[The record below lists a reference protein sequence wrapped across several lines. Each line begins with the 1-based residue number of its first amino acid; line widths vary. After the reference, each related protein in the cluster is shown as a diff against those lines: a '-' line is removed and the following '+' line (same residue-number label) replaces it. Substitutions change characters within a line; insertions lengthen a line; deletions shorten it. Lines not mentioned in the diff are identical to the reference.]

1 MMTLV
6 TGSIRKLYKDEDGL
20 GTLEMILII
29 AILIAVA
36 IIFKDQIKKIVE
48 GLLKKADKKVTIL
61 WIHNAAQIGT
71 KRGRELLLG
80 SFPRL
85 SHSTAGHFCDV
96 IFLPVHISKVYI
108 GAGRCYCFGKGRLQL
123 G

>member
-1 MMTLV
+1 MMILV

-61 WIHNAAQIGT
+61 WIHNAA
-71 KRGRELLLG
+71 
-80 SFPRL
+80 
-85 SHSTAGHFCDV
+85 
-96 IFLPVHISKVYI
+96 
-108 GAGRCYCFGKGRLQL
+108 
-123 G
+123 

>member
-6 TGSIRKLYKDEDGL
+6 TCSIRKLYKDEDGL

-48 GLLKKADKKVTIL
+48 GLLKKADKKS
-61 WIHNAAQIGT
+61 NDFMD
-71 KRGRELLLG
+71 
-80 SFPRL
+80 S
-85 SHSTAGHFCDV
+85 
-96 IFLPVHISKVYI
+96 
-108 GAGRCYCFGKGRLQL
+108 
-123 G
+123 

>member
-1 MMTLV
+1 MMILV

-48 GLLKKADKKVTIL
+48 GLLKKADKKS
-61 WIHNAAQIGT
+61 NDFMD
-71 KRGRELLLG
+71 
-80 SFPRL
+80 S
-85 SHSTAGHFCDV
+85 
-96 IFLPVHISKVYI
+96 
-108 GAGRCYCFGKGRLQL
+108 
-123 G
+123 

>member
-6 TGSIRKLYKDEDGL
+6 TGSIGRLYEEEDGL

-48 GLLKKADKKVTIL
+48 GLLKKADKKS
-61 WIHNAAQIGT
+61 NDFMD
-71 KRGRELLLG
+71 
-80 SFPRL
+80 S
-85 SHSTAGHFCDV
+85 
-96 IFLPVHISKVYI
+96 
-108 GAGRCYCFGKGRLQL
+108 
-123 G
+123 

>member
-6 TGSIRKLYKDEDGL
+6 AGSIRKLYKDEDGL

-48 GLLKKADKKVTIL
+48 GLLKKADKKS
-61 WIHNAAQIGT
+61 NDFMD
-71 KRGRELLLG
+71 
-80 SFPRL
+80 S
-85 SHSTAGHFCDV
+85 
-96 IFLPVHISKVYI
+96 
-108 GAGRCYCFGKGRLQL
+108 
-123 G
+123 

>member
-48 GLLKKADKKVTIL
+48 GLLKKTDKKS
-61 WIHNAAQIGT
+61 NDFMD
-71 KRGRELLLG
+71 
-80 SFPRL
+80 S
-85 SHSTAGHFCDV
+85 
-96 IFLPVHISKVYI
+96 
-108 GAGRCYCFGKGRLQL
+108 
-123 G
+123 